1 MGTTLSAW
9 LAGLGPPGPLDVDQ
23 LCASLLRVCR
33 RQAAAL
39 REARSAGL
47 DRSLAGW
54 RATLADA
61 FRTVLRTPVATLG
74 GLGTRTSL
82 EVLWERLHAG
92 LPERPDIAEV
102 LVARVCAD
110 AVDEAVGHR
119 FVDCYRRRR
128 QWRLSPGD
136 PFPVAEPPLRDIFGR
151 HLTTH
156 PDVRD
161 LPIDRTARLAL
172 APYADGVELVV
183 DLDAPLSV
191 PGESAVIAACLP
203 HAAPAREL
211 AFDPDPERGQFFA
224 VRPRDQTTAVAAARD
239 LTIEALAAGVSLI
252 IFPELS
258 VTAAGLDAI
267 EGVVAGRDVVV
278 VAGSR
283 HVVVDGA
290 PRNVATVLAGGERWS
305 SAKFNPF
312 VLGDLVEGIASAP
325 AQVVVR
331 GAIDGAG
338 RYAWSLAVL
347 VCKDFLSPGAHQA
360 LVAARPALIV
370 VPSLTERTA
379 VFEADAVGLT
389 GATQATCIVVNQVDA
404 AITSDGIPRPFGP
417 EGPAVVIVTRPVP
430 WALSEVVR
438 RAEVAPPACVVMRL
452 RPAAP

>member
-1 MGTTLSAW
+1 VRTLTAW
-9 LAGLGPPGPLDVDQ
+9 LGGLGPAAPLDVDE
-23 LCASLLRVCR
+23 LCACFLRACR
-33 RQAAAL
+33 RSAAAL

-61 FRTVLRTPVATLG
+61 FRTVLRTPVATLE
-74 GLGTRTSL
+74 GLATRTSL
-82 EVLWERLHAG
+82 EVLWERLHG
-92 LPERPDIAEV
+92 SLPERPDIAAV
-102 LVARVCAD
+102 MVARVCAD
-110 AVDEAVGHR
+110 AIDEAVGHR
-119 FVDCYRRRR
+119 FVDCFRRRAR
-128 QWRLSPGD
+128 WRLQPGD
-136 PFPVAEPPLRDIFGR
+136 PFPVAEPPLRDVFGR

-172 APYADGVELVV
+172 APHADGVELVV
-183 DLDAPLSV
+183 DLDAPLTV
-191 PGESAVIAACLP
+191 PGETAVVAACLP
-203 HAAPAREL
+203 HGAPAREL
-211 AFDPDPERGQFFA
+211 AFDPDPEKGQFFG
-224 VRPRDQTTAVAAARD
+224 VRPRDEVAAIAAARD
-239 LTIEALAAGVSLI
+239 LVKQALAAGANLI
-252 IFPELS
+252 VFPELA

-267 EGVVAGRDVVV
+267 EAMVAGRDVVV

-283 HVVVDGA
+283 HAVVDGA
-290 PRNVATVLAGGERWS
+290 PRNIATLLAGGARWP

-331 GAIDGAG
+331 GAIDKAG

-360 LVAARPALIV
+360 LVAARPALII
-370 VPSLTERTA
+370 VPALTERTA

-389 GATQATCIVVNQVDA
+389 GATQATCIIVNQTDIPA
-404 AITSDGIPRPFGP
+404 SDGVPRNNPSEP
-417 EGPAVVIVTRPVP
+417 EGPAVVIITRPVP

-438 RAEVAPPACVVMRL
+438 RSEVTPPACVVLRL

>member
-1 MGTTLSAW
+1 MRTLTAW
-9 LAGLGPPGPLDVDQ
+9 LGGLGPAGALDLDEV
-23 LCASLLRVCR
+23 CACFLRECR
-33 RQAAAL
+33 KNAAAL

-61 FRTVLRTPVATLG
+61 FRTVLRTPVATLE
-74 GLGTRTSL
+74 GLATRTSL
-82 EVLWERLHAG
+82 EVLWERLHTS
-92 LPERPDIAEV
+92 LPERPDIAAV

-110 AVDEAVGHR
+110 ALDEAVGHR

-128 QWRLSPGD
+128 RWRLQPGD
-136 PFPVAEPPLRDIFGR
+136 PFPVAEPPLRDVFGR

-161 LPIDRTARLAL
+161 LPIDRTTRLAL

-191 PGESAVIAACLP
+191 PGETAVVAACLP
-203 HAAPAREL
+203 HGAPAREL
-211 AFDPDPERGQFFA
+211 AFDPDPERGQFFG
-224 VRPRDQTTAVAAARD
+224 VRPRDEVAAIASVRA
-239 LTIEALAAGVSLI
+239 LVEQALAAGASLI
-252 IFPELS
+252 VFPELA

-267 EGVVAGRDVVV
+267 EELVAGRDVVV

-283 HVVVDGA
+283 HAVVGGT
-290 PRNVATVLAGGERWS
+290 PRNVATMIAGGARWT

-325 AQVVVR
+325 AQLVVR
-331 GAIDGAG
+331 GAIDRAG

-360 LVAARPALIV
+360 LVAARPALII
-370 VPSLTERTA
+370 VPALTERTA

-389 GATQATCIVVNQVDA
+389 GATQATCIVVNQTDVPQ
-404 AITSDGIPRPFGP
+404 SDGVPRNNPAEP

-438 RAEVAPPACVVMRL
+438 RSEVTPPACVVLRL